1 MVLTKEIFFHY
12 GRELKVAVNRTTQKE
27 QESLKLEAELQ
38 KSEEN
43 GLKTLAFCCLSLG
56 VQKHVGL

>member
-27 QESLKLEAELQ
+27 QEILKLEAELQ
-38 KSEEN
+38 RSEEN
-43 GLKTLAFCCLSLG
+43 GLKTLAL
-56 VQKHVGL
+56 